1 MLLLD
6 PPVLLMRHSIS
17 VLLCSLVL
25 SGLSFAQDRVPEDLD
40 MVRFSGPDVTP
51 SPACLCVA
59 PTGEVFVAVD
69 LNGSLGKGPGKGTII
84 RLIDTDQ
91 DGVADSHTEFA
102 KADSVRGL
110 ISVGRD
116 LFVLHTTYDAETGEA
131 SGMDL
136 TLFTDADWDGVADGP
151 GKTLVK
157 GICSPESIRGRGT
170 DHSTNGIRLG
180 IDGWIYIAVGDFGFS
195 NATGA
200 DGTQLTLLGGGI
212 VRVRPDG
219 SEMELYTKGLRN
231 IYDVAIDPFM
241 NIYTRGNTNDGG
253 GWNVRFIH
261 QIQSANYGY
270 PSLFM
275 NFATEILPALEDLGG
290 GSGTGALYMNEPTWP
305 AAYNNQPMMSD
316 WGRNGVF
323 IHRLEVDGPTFTQT
337 PEDFIQLSQVSDLD
351 VDASGR
357 LYLSAWAGASYR
369 GSSEK
374 GYVVRVVP
382 KGWTYQAF
390 ESLDKAKIKDLI
402 EALDSPSSTIRLA
415 AQQEL
420 LTRTNK
426 TIPSKLLERVRD
438 SGLSKEGRV
447 ASLFTYAQMAGAAG
461 IASLIDLYGDS
472 EMAEFAIRAT
482 TDRLPWLAEADILVE
497 SIATFLSEGTD
508 REKTAATIALG
519 RLGNQAA
526 ATALLKTPYSFP
538 KDVQTTAP
546 VGTPVLIKGANS
558 VQDFK
563 ADLAGYRELHL
574 HSLTYNVG
582 SPRDRSHWLNPTIVL
597 EGGKQVS
604 LLDLQWKS
612 ADTKNGP
619 IERFADIAQTGL
631 KLKAR
636 AAKSIRNSLSVPAVS
651 NVVFKLPSGAV
662 RFTAK
667 VSMEDSLVE
676 GDRPGAEFLA
686 TPAPL
691 GGRSMRSL
699 NATPD
704 SARVLPHLAAHAL
717 VRLEAEDALLAALG
731 TESSDLAHW
740 AIRYSHSD
748 KLVEGVLK
756 HLKSTEYPSERKKT
770 LTTLARLYQQEAP
783 YDGSW
788 WWTTRP
794 DTRGPFY
801 KPVAWSASPSI
812 KAALES
818 EWDRSDSQGKALL
831 TSLNDSHRMSIEKL
845 GTFLIEEEERE
856 VDVDLSAIAS
866 KKGAIATTP
875 IEDVLL
881 SLDTIDGDVALG
893 KSLFAQQGCIAC
905 HTLDS
910 SQVAIGPFMGQ
921 IGSIMQRDQ
930 IAEAILRPN
939 ATISQGFQTVVVST
953 NDGSAHVGFVTNR
966 NSDEITMRDMT
977 GKITKIAVSKVKS
990 EDHLPTSMMPPGL
1003 ANSLSLKEFAS
1014 LVAFLTGQK

>member
-1 MLLLD
+1 
-6 PPVLLMRHSIS
+6 MRQSLS
-17 VLLCSLVL
+17 VFLCSLVL
-25 SGLSFAQDRVPEDLD
+25 TGLSFAQDRVPEDLELV
-40 MVRFSGPDVTP
+40 MFSGSDVTP

-69 LNGSLGKGPGKGTII
+69 LNGSLGKGPDKGTII

-102 KADSVRGL
+102 KADSARGL
-110 ISVGRD
+110 ISVGTD
-116 LFVLHTTYDAETGEA
+116 LFVLHTTYDAGTGEA

-136 TLFTDADWDGVADGP
+136 TLFTDTDWDGVADGP
-151 GKTLVK
+151 GKTLIK

-195 NATGA
+195 DATGT

-219 SEMELYTKGLRN
+219 TEMELYTKGLRN

-351 VDASGR
+351 VDASGQ
-357 LYLSAWAGASYR
+357 LYLSAWAGASYK
-369 GSSEK
+369 GSPEK

-402 EALDSPSSTIRLA
+402 ETLDSPSATIRLA

-426 TIPSKLLERVRD
+426 TIPEKLLERVRD
-438 SGLSKEGRV
+438 SRLSKEGRV
-447 ASLFTYAQMAGAAG
+447 ATLFTYAQMAGPSG
-461 IASLIDLYGDS
+461 IASLVDLFDDS
-472 EMAEFAIRAT
+472 ELSEFAIRAA
-482 TDRLPWLAEADILVE
+482 TDRLPWLKEANVSVK
-497 SIATFLSEGTD
+497 SIAAFLSNGTD
-508 REKTAATIALG
+508 REKTAATVALG
-519 RLGNQAA
+519 RLGHQSA
-526 ATALLKTPYSFP
+526 ATALLSTPYSFP
-538 KDVQTTAP
+538 KEASATAP
-546 VGTPVLIKGANS
+546 VGAPVLIKGANS
-558 VQDFK
+558 VQNFK

-582 SPRDRSHWLNPTIVL
+582 SPRDRSHWLDPIILL
-597 EGGKQVS
+597 ENGKQVS
-604 LLDLQWKS
+604 LLDLEWKS
-612 ADTKNGP
+612 ANTENGP
-619 IERFADIAQTGL
+619 IERFTDISETGL
-631 KLKAR
+631 KLKANN
-636 AAKSIRNSLSVPAVS
+636 AKSIKKSLSVPAVS
-651 NVVFKLPSGAV
+651 NVVFRLPSGAI

-667 VSMEDSLVE
+667 VSMEASLVE
-676 GDRPGAEFLA
+676 SDRPGAEFLA
-686 TPAPL
+686 TPAPM

-704 SARVLPHLAAHAL
+704 STRVLPHLAAHAL

-748 KLVEGVLK
+748 KLAKGVLK
-756 HLKSTEYPSERKKT
+756 HLQTTEYPSERVKT

-794 DTRGPFY
+794 DTRGPYY
-801 KPVAWSASPSI
+801 KPVVWSSSSSI
-812 KAALES
+812 KTALEA
-818 EWDRSDSQGKALL
+818 EWDRSDAEGKALL
-831 TSLNDSHRMSIEKL
+831 TSLNDSHRMGIEKF
-845 GTFLIEEEERE
+845 GTFLIVEEEKQA
-856 VDVDLSAIAS
+856 DVDLSKIAS

-881 SLDTIDGDVALG
+881 SLDTIKGKVALG
-893 KSLFAQQGCIAC
+893 RKVFAQQGCAAC

-910 SQVAIGPFMGQ
+910 TQAAIGPFMGQ

-930 IAEAILRPN
+930 IAESILRPN
-939 ATISQGFQTVVVST
+939 ATISQGFQTTVVST
-953 NDGSAHVGFVTNR
+953 KDGGSHVGFVTSR
-966 NSDEITMRDMT
+966 NSDEITMRDMA
-977 GKITKIAVSKVKS
+977 GKITKVAVSKVKS

-1003 ANSLSLKEFAS
+1003 ANSLSLEEFAS
-1014 LVAFLTGQK
+1014 LVAFLSAQK

>member
-1 MLLLD
+1 
-6 PPVLLMRHSIS
+6 MRQY
-17 VLLCSLVL
+17 L
-25 SGLSFAQDRVPEDLD
+25 SFIFGGLALAVLSFAQDRVPEDLD
-40 MVRFSGPDVTP
+40 LVRFSGPDVTP

-59 PTGEVFVAVD
+59 PTGEVFVGVD
-69 LNGSLGKGPGKGTII
+69 MNGSLGKGPGKGMII
-84 RLIDTDQ
+84 RLIDSDQ

-102 KADSVRGL
+102 KADSARGL
-110 ISVGRD
+110 ISVGAD
-116 LFVLHTTYDAETGEA
+116 LYVLHTTYDLATGEA

-157 GICSPESIRGRGT
+157 GICSPESIRSRGT
-170 DHSTNGIRLG
+170 DHSTNGIRMG

-195 NATGA
+195 NATGT

-270 PSLFM
+270 PSLFI

-290 GSGTGALYMNEPTWP
+290 GSGTGALYMNEPSWAGT
-305 AAYNNQPMMSD
+305 YNNQPMMSD

-323 IHRLEVDGPTFTQT
+323 IHRLEVDGPSFKQT

-351 VDASGR
+351 VDASGQ
-357 LYLSAWAGASYR
+357 LYLSAWAGASYK

-382 KGWTYQAF
+382 KGWEYKAF
-390 ESLDKAKIKDLI
+390 ESFDKANLRVMF
-402 EALDSPSSTIRLA
+402 EGLDSPSSTIRLA

-420 LTRTNK
+420 LTRSNK
-426 TIPSKLLERVRD
+426 NLSSKLRD
-438 SGLSKEGRV
+438 RLSASGLSKEGRV
-447 ASLFTYAQMAGAAG
+447 ATLYTYAQVAGPEG
-461 IASLIDLYGDS
+461 ISTLLEYLDDS
-472 EMAEFAIRAT
+472 DMSEFAIRAA
-482 TDRLPWLAEADILVE
+482 TDRLPWLQKAEIPVK
-497 SIATFLSEGTD
+497 SIAAFISSGTD
-508 REKTAATIALG
+508 REKAAATVALG
-519 RLGNQAA
+519 RLGNKAA

-538 KDVQTTAP
+538 VEAGATAP

-558 VQDFK
+558 VQGFQ

-574 HSLTYNVG
+574 NSLTYNVG

-597 EGGKQVS
+597 ENGEKVS
-604 LLDLQWKS
+604 LLDLDWKS
-612 ADTKNGP
+612 ADTTNGS
-619 IERFADIAQTGL
+619 IERFTDISKTGL
-631 KLKAR
+631 ELKAKT
-636 AAKSIRNSLSVPAVS
+636 AKSIKSSLSVPAVS
-651 NVVFKLPSGAV
+651 TVVFKLPSGAV

-667 VSMEDSLVE
+667 VSMEDSIVE
-676 GDRPGAEFLA
+676 GDRPGAEFLVS
-686 TPAPL
+686 PAPL
-691 GGRSMRSL
+691 GGVSMRSL

-731 TESSDLAHW
+731 TEASDLAHW
-740 AIRYSHSD
+740 AIRYQHTD
-748 KLVEGVLK
+748 TLAKGVLK
-756 HLKSTEYPSERKKT
+756 HLRSVEYPSERKKS
-770 LTTLARLYQQEAP
+770 LTTLARIYQEEAP

-788 WWTTRP
+788 WWSTRP
-794 DTRGPFY
+794 DTRGPYY
-801 KPVAWSASPSI
+801 KPITWSASSSI
-812 KAALES
+812 KDVLEA
-818 EWDRSDSQGKALL
+818 EWDRSDAEGKALL
-831 TSLNDSHRMSIEKL
+831 ATLNDSHRMGIEKL
-845 GTFLIEEEERE
+845 GTFIIEEEE
-856 VDVDLSAIAS
+856 VQVNVDLSKIAS
-866 KKGAIATTP
+866 KKGAIATTA

-881 SLDTIDGDVALG
+881 SLDKIKGNVNLG
-893 KSLFAQQGCIAC
+893 GKIFEQQGCVAC

-910 SQVAIGPFMGQ
+910 TQMAIGPFMGQ

-939 ATISQGFQTVVVST
+939 ATISQGFQTSVVST
-953 NDGSAHVGFVTNR
+953 KDGGAHVGFVTNR
-966 NSDEITMRDMT
+966 NSGEITMRDMT
-977 GKITKIAVSKVKS
+977 GKITKVAVSKIKS

-1003 ANSLSLKEFAS
+1003 ANSLSLEEFAS
-1014 LVAFLTGQK
+1014 LVAFLSAQK